1 MNVDG
6 FNVSDRDLTKG
17 LILCEQ
23 SEQIVAS
30 SISPSIVRDNEKWAI
45 HAVSALQAHV
55 LKEDGGVLIVA
66 ALRCFEYVGHPP
78 KC

>member
-55 LKEDGGVLIVA
+55 LKEDGGVFDSCTITML
-66 ALRCFEYVGHPP
+66 
-78 KC
+78 